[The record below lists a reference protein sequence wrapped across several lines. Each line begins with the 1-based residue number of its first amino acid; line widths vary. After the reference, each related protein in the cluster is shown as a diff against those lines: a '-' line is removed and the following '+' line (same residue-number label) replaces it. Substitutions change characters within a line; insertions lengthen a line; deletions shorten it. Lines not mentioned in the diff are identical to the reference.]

1 MMNQEKIKAI
11 AWDTLYLLH
20 NENLHQMDVD
30 LMDSILQSVEED
42 QNEHRETGHRNNPN
56 QQ

>member
-1 MMNQEKIKAI
+1 MNQEKIKAI

-20 NENLHQMDVD
+20 SENLHQMDVD
-30 LMDSILQSVEED
+30 LMDSILQSVKED

>member
-1 MMNQEKIKAI
+1 MNQEKIKAI

-30 LMDSILQSVEED
+30 LMDSILQSVKED